1 MVRQIAPLAT
11 KFLELELLKYSFSA
25 EGENHLPGGTV
36 CGPIKVDPIDAGW
49 GLVELCLSGG
59 GPFFLPQLIVASDD
73 KAEQNIAISLT
84 SAPKR
89 RDGFQV
95 FSAPVSSERLQKRLY
110 LIPSLK
116 SCSIQLVKFR
126 VAPMTR
132 GQVLRRFLAGMTRS
146 PGLVVSSV
154 INENLGYRFQ
164 SRQHRLTPATA
175 LRSLVEVAS
184 RNYPDPNQLRFGK
197 DPSYSQWT
205 NTRFETLIPRQM
217 LPETRSRFPLSV
229 AILAAKDDSGE
240 LLSLTMNSL
249 SSAGISSDS
258 VFLIDRAERTFQISP
273 LTTLS
278 DQDFHSHLANL
289 GKEGFLLC
297 LRAGDTVSRD
307 LLDRCA
313 EHSSAETTEI
323 LYFDHD
329 HLGHEGTYCES
340 DFKPDK
346 SPNTLLFRNYLSR
359 AALARISNLSLL
371 LEQAPEIRSSG
382 ILGLIYGCAIQASQ
396 QSKPVMVHVP
406 VPAIHLR
413 KESSKELADRS
424 NNEQTARTLLLESYA
439 PNLIIDSSYSA
450 GATWRSRN
458 KPQKKVSIVIPTKN
472 RVDLLRPAVDSI
484 LDMTLYPN
492 YEIVIVD
499 NQSDDMATLSFL
511 EELSAS
517 NRANIVMFDEAF
529 NFARIHNMIV
539 PQLNSDYA
547 LLLNNDTEVTNPMW
561 LTRLI
566 DLFDLPDIG
575 IVGNKLLYPDGTI
588 QHAGATGG
596 LKGPMAHHLVG
607 HKDKDVH
614 PLLSFPRDVLA
625 VTGACLLIPTK
636 LYLDCQGM
644 DEKLAVSYNDMDLC
658 LSVRETTGKAVVV
671 SSSGGVIHKES
682 KSRGTD
688 FSAREQELL
697 NSEADYFNSKWLAR
711 IRPDPFYN
719 PNLSLE
725 NDFDLA

>member
-1 MVRQIAPLAT
+1 MVRQNAPMAT
-11 KFLELELLKYSFSA
+11 EFVELELQKHSLPA

-36 CGPIKVDPIDAGW
+36 CGPISVDPMDTGW
-49 GLVELCLSGG
+49 GLVELCLSGR
-59 GPFFLPQLIVASDD
+59 GPFFLPQLIVAADD
-73 KAEQNIAISLT
+73 ENEQNIAISLK
-84 SAPKR
+84 SALRR
-89 RDGFQV
+89 RDGPLV

-116 SCSIQLVKFR
+116 SCSVQRVEIR

-146 PGLVVSSV
+146 PGLLIRSA
-154 INENLGYRFQ
+154 INENLGYRVQ

-175 LRSLVEVAS
+175 LRSLIEVAS
-184 RNYPDPNQLRFGK
+184 RNYPDPNQLRFGQ
-197 DPSYSQWT
+197 DPPYSQWI

-217 LPETRSRFPLSV
+217 LPDTRSPFPLSV
-229 AILAAKDDSGE
+229 AVLAAKEHAGE

-258 VFLIDRAERTFQISP
+258 VFLIDGGNRAHQTSLP
-273 LTTLS
+273 TTLS
-278 DQDFHSHLANL
+278 DQEFHSQLANL
-289 GKEGFLLC
+289 GQDGFLLC

-307 LLDRCA
+307 LLDKCA
-313 EHSSAETTEI
+313 EHSSAEAPDI

-329 HLGHEGTYCES
+329 HLGHEGTYCEF
-340 DFKPDK
+340 DFKPDS
-346 SPNTLLFRNYLSR
+346 SPNTLLFRNYPAR

-371 LEQAPEIRSSG
+371 LKKAPEIQSSG
-382 ILGLIYGCAIQASQ
+382 ILGLLYGCTIEASQ
-396 QSKPVMVHVP
+396 KSKPAMVHIP

-413 KESSKELADRS
+413 KESSDELTDRS

-439 PNLIIDSSYSA
+439 PNLIVESSYSA
-450 GATWRSRN
+450 GAKWRSRN
-458 KPQKKVSIVIPTKN
+458 HSQKKVSIVMPTKN
-472 RVDLLRPAVDSI
+472 RVDLLRCAVDSI
-484 LDMTLYPN
+484 LDMTAYPN

-511 EELSAS
+511 EELSDS
-517 NRANIVMFDEAF
+517 KRANIATFDETF
-529 NFARIHNMIV
+529 NFARIHNKIV
-539 PQLNSDYA
+539 PRLSSDYV

-566 DLFDLPDIG
+566 DLFDLPNIG

-607 HKDKDVH
+607 RKDKGVH
-614 PLLSFPRDVLA
+614 SLLSFPRDVLA

-644 DEKLAVSYNDMDLC
+644 DERLAVSYNDMDLC
-658 LSVRETTGKAVVV
+658 LSMRETTGKAVVV

-688 FSAREQELL
+688 FSEREQELL

>member
-1 MVRQIAPLAT
+1 MAT
-11 KFLELELLKYSFSA
+11 KFSELELLKYSFPA
-25 EGENHLPGGTV
+25 EGESNFPAGTV
-36 CGPIKVDPIDAGW
+36 CGPIKVDPINAEW
-49 GLVELCLSGG
+49 GLVELRLSGT

-73 KAEQNIAISLT
+73 KDEQNIAISLT

-89 RDGFQV
+89 SDGIQV
-95 FSAPVSSERLQKRLY
+95 FSAHVSSERLQKRLY

-116 SCSIQLVKFR
+116 SCSIKLAKFR
-126 VAPMTR
+126 VVPMTK
-132 GQVLRRFLAGMTRS
+132 GQVLRRFLTNMTRS
-146 PGLVVSSV
+146 PGLVVSSI

-164 SRQHRLTPATA
+164 SRQHRLTLATA

-184 RNYPDPNQLRFGK
+184 RNFPDPNQLRFGK
-197 DPSYSQWT
+197 DPRYSQWT

-217 LPETRSRFPLSV
+217 LPDTRSRFPLSV
-229 AILAAKDDSGE
+229 AVLAAKEDSGA

-249 SSAGISSDS
+249 YSAGISSDS
-258 VFLIDRAERTFQISP
+258 VFLIDGAETTHQISP
-273 LTTLS
+273 LTTVS
-278 DQDFHSHLANL
+278 DKDFQGHLANL
-289 GKEGFLLC
+289 EQERFLLC

-307 LLDRCA
+307 LLDSCA
-313 EHSSAETTEI
+313 EHSSTETTEI

-329 HLGHEGTYCES
+329 HLGHEGTYCEF
-340 DFKPDK
+340 DFKPDT

-359 AALARISNLSLL
+359 AALARISKLSSL
-371 LEQAPEIRSSG
+371 LEQAPKIRSSG

-396 QSKPVMVHVP
+396 QRELVMVHVP

-413 KESSKELADRS
+413 KESSEELAERS

-439 PNLIIDSSYSA
+439 ANLIIYSSYSV
-450 GATWRSRN
+450 GATWRSRSQ
-458 KPQKKVSIVIPTKN
+458 PQKKVSIVIPTKN

-511 EELSAS
+511 EELSESSRAS
-517 NRANIVMFDEAF
+517 IVTFDEAF

-539 PQLNSDYA
+539 PHLNSDYV

-561 LTRLI
+561 LTRLV
-566 DLFDLPDIG
+566 DLFDLPNIG

-607 HKDKDVH
+607 HRENDVH
-614 PLLSFPRDVLA
+614 PLISFPRDVLA

-636 LYLDCQGM
+636 LYLDCHGM

-682 KSRGTD
+682 KSRGTS
-688 FSAREQELL
+688 FSAHEQQLL
-697 NSEADYFNSKWLAR
+697 NIEADYFNSKWLAR

-725 NDFDLA
+725 RDFDLA